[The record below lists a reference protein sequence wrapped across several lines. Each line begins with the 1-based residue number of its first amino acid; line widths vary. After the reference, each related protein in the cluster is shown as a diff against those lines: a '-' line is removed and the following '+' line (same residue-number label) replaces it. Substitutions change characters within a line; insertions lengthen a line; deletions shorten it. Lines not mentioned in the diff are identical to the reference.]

1 MNQKYKI
8 SIPEPCHENWEEM
21 LPTENGRFCQSCTK
35 NVIDF
40 TRMSPISIQEYFI
53 ANSKKEVCG
62 RFRNEQLKTLHIQIP
77 NEIFYSELS
86 FHKIFLLA
94 LLLTMGTTLFSCSGN
109 NGEKQKIESVKIVAD
124 KDTISEK
131 IDTVC
136 EKKQIPERKIRVVEK
151 YEEIVLSTTGE
162 VALEPYKPKVLDS
175 INKE

>member
-8 SIPEPCHENWEEM
+8 SIPDPCRENWEEM
-21 LPTENGRFCQSCTK
+21 SPTENGRFCQNCAK

-40 TRMSPISIQEYFI
+40 TGISPKSIQEYFI

-77 NEIFYSELS
+77 SEIFHSELS

-109 NGEKQKIESVKIVAD
+109 NGEKQKIESVEIVAN
-124 KDTISEK
+124 KDIISAK
-131 IDTVC
+131 HDTVC
-136 EKKQIPERKIRVVEK
+136 EEKQIPERKIKLLEK
-151 YEEIVLSTTGE
+151 EEEIILSTTG
-162 VALEPYKPKVLDS
+162 VIVLEPASPEVLDS
-175 INKE
+175 ITN